1 MMDERMIQEMVGR
14 IVAAADPEK
23 VVLFGSRARGD
34 VASDGD
40 VDLLV
45 IQKTDLP
52 RPKRSVP
59 LYAALRDYN
68 YPIDV
73 VVYSPAEVE
82 EYRNLPLSF
91 IQTALREGR
100 VLYEK

>member
-1 MMDERMIQEMVGR
+1 MDERMIQEMVLR
-14 IVAAADPEK
+14 IVAVADPEK
-23 VVLFGSRARGD
+23 VVIFGSRARGD
-34 VASDGD
+34 DDPESD

-45 IQKTDLP
+45 IQETDLP

-59 LYAALRDYN
+59 LYAALRDYPF
-68 YPIDV
+68 PIDV
-73 VVYSPAEVE
+73 VVYSPEEVE
-82 EYRNLPLSF
+82 EFKNLPLSF